1 MNLRISKSAV
11 YQYILIYLMLVFNG
25 TNLSQQA
32 SINAPSTLTL
42 VQVAIIIVFCLY
54 SLHKKAKGTC
64 AYPLILFAFLL
75 VSTVIVR
82 YTAGGVGLQVMLEYG
97 SHIFLV
103 YLAIIANTNKFI
115 ERTIKVVTFFAV
127 ISIIGYIIQ
136 LLSPSILQ
144 KLLTSYASIF
154 NDSDWSTGE
163 RILIN
168 KRVWGI
174 IFFSMREGELQRN
187 IGIFTEPA
195 NYQIVLNVT
204 LFMLLF
210 FQKYLSYDLRK
221 IIKVFFLLSIALITT
236 QSTSGYIVYFAI
248 LLIYI
253 LSNKRN
259 SDSSFAGTLKRNI
272 LLLVGIGIC
281 LLGIDFLVNN
291 QRSILYTVAI
301 SKLIGNNGTFD
312 LNAGSGYYRMVTIES
327 CFNLMIK
334 NPFGVGFDTANMVTK
349 NIVSG
354 AAGGA
359 FITFGA
365 AYGLIPFI
373 VVLLWI
379 FLPVIKNI
387 QMSIPIKILFVFM
400 FLEIGMAQSKVFY
413 PFLIS
418 IPLIQ
423 YIHDNSN
430 LSQHN
435 IDKEVNYRG

>member
-25 TNLSQQA
+25 TNLYQQA

-75 VSTVIVR
+75 VSTGIVR
-82 YTAGGVGLQVMLEYG
+82 YTAGGGGLQVMLEYG

>member
-25 TNLSQQA
+25 TNLYQQA

>member
-1 MNLRISKSAV
+1 
-11 YQYILIYLMLVFNG
+11 MLVFNG
-25 TNLSQQA
+25 TNLYQQA